1 MKPGYSL
8 EQSNWL
14 RNNFR
19 AYDNYADITIA
30 FNSFFEEE
38 KTVASIQNKC
48 VNLGLFV
55 RQSVEEE
62 IEWMGQQKEL
72 GLKYPDVLKKYRSV
86 FGKARPDSKVFELY
100 KKAKGVDV
108 DSKKMPLRTP
118 PARWKTNGGRN
129 GKCLYFSRYDAG
141 SVANAE
147 DAKRFLRGAYIGIK
161 DFKVEKICEL

>member
-1 MKPGYSL
+1 MKPGYNM

-19 AYDNYADITIA
+19 AYDNYSDITVA

-108 DSKKMPLRTP
+108 DSKKMPLRTFK
-118 PARWKTNGGRN
+118 ARWKTNGGRN

-161 DFKVEKICEL
+161 DFKIEEIYEI

>member
-30 FNSFFEEE
+30 FNAFFEEE
-38 KTVASIQNKC
+38 KTTVSIQNKC

-55 RQSVEEE
+55 KQSVEEE
-62 IEWMGQQKEL
+62 IEWISQQKQL
-72 GLKYPDVLKKYRSV
+72 GLKYPDILKKYRSV
-86 FGKARPDSKVFELY
+86 YGKARPDDKVFELY
-100 KKAKGVDV
+100 KKAKGNDG
-108 DSKKMPLRTP
+108 DSKKMPLRTFK
-118 PARWKTNGGRN
+118 ARWKASGGRN
-129 GKCLYFSRYDAG
+129 GRCLYLSRYDAG

-161 DFKVEKICEL
+161 DFKVEKICEI

>member
-19 AYDNYADITIA
+19 AYDNYADIAIA
-30 FNSFFEEE
+30 FNAFFKEE
-38 KTVASIQNKC
+38 KTTVSIQNKC

-62 IEWMGQQKEL
+62 IEWMGQQKES
-72 GLKYPDVLKKYRSV
+72 GLKYPDILKKYRSIY
-86 FGKARPDSKVFELY
+86 GKARPDDKVFELY
-100 KKAKGVDV
+100 KKAKEADGE
-108 DSKKMPLRTP
+108 SKKMPLRTFK
-118 PARWKTNGGRN
+118 ARWKASEGRN
-129 GKCLYFSRYDAG
+129 GRCLYLSRYDAG

-161 DFKVEKICEL
+161 DFKVEKICEI